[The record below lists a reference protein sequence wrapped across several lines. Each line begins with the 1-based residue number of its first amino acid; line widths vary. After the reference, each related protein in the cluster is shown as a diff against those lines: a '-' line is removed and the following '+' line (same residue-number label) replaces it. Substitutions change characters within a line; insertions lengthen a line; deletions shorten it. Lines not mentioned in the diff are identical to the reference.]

1 LLQFATNDYD
11 SHCVGKAARDMLFK
25 VLAEEEPTI
34 RVLSYAPGPL
44 KTGMLDELAH
54 SFDDNIRGFS
64 SKNFVVS

>member
-1 LLQFATNDYD
+1 
-11 SHCVGKAARDMLFK
+11 MLFK

-44 KTGMLDELAH
+44 KTDMLDELAR

-64 SKNFVVS
+64 SQYFMS